1 MNEEKPQEHMGETI
15 HILDIYHE
23 LLFRYITEE
32 DEERRKEIKGKVSGV
47 LWVLLNRHST
57 MYHFLEKTFPPNML
71 SSLEDKVVGR
81 MDDYLDM
88 LDRTREELNETSL
101 GEDFDLDT
109 LLD

>member
-1 MNEEKPQEHMGETI
+1 
-15 HILDIYHE
+15 
-23 LLFRYITEE
+23 
-32 DEERRKEIKGKVSGV
+32 
-47 LWVLLNRHST
+47 
-57 MYHFLEKTFPPNML
+57 ML

>member
-1 MNEEKPQEHMGETI
+1 
-15 HILDIYHE
+15 
-23 LLFRYITEE
+23 
-32 DEERRKEIKGKVSGV
+32 
-47 LWVLLNRHST
+47 